1 MCVRE
6 KVIDH
11 FLSAIIFLC
20 LQEAYEMLGK
30 TVCIPT
36 ILADGTNQFSWWNE
50 QPHNLL
56 IESFGD
62 LKFLMSLDSSLPAF
76 NKRSSKAS

>member
-1 MCVRE
+1 
-6 KVIDH
+6 
-11 FLSAIIFLC
+11 
-20 LQEAYEMLGK
+20 MLGNIQ
-30 TVCIPT
+30 VYFPT

-62 LKFLMSLDSSLPAF
+62 LKFLMSLDSLLPTF
-76 NKRSSKAS
+76 NKGSKTS